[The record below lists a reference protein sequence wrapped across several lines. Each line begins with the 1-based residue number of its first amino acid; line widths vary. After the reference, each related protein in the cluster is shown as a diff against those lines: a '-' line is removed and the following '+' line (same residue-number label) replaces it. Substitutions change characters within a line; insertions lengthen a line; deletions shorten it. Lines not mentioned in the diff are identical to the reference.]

1 MPPYAFLADNTLAFA
16 DVADH
21 LRTLRTLGVPYDDAM
36 IANATA
42 DLNAQANPDADTAAL
57 LKRYP
62 KAVGADFD
70 GDAKRLTEMD
80 ALVAYLQVL
89 GTMADFSTYSLDTE
103 LRK

>member
-1 MPPYAFLADNTLAFA
+1 MPSYPFLAEHALEFA

-36 IANATA
+36 IASATA
-42 DLNAQANPDADTAAL
+42 DLNAQSDPNADTAAL
-57 LKRYP
+57 LQRYP
-62 KAVGADFD
+62 KAVVADFD

-89 GTMADFSTYSLDTE
+89 GTMADFSTYSLGNDV
-103 LRK
+103 RN